1 MEVVQL
7 FANGI
12 IIFGM
17 LRLISIAKSAT
28 DKRDEIAEQ
37 HGIRLLEIKERAEWI
52 LDSLEKRRGY

>member
-17 LRLISIAKSAT
+17 LRLISIAKAAS

-37 HGIRLLEIKERAEWI
+37 HGIRLLEIKERLEWI
-52 LDSLEKRRGY
+52 SDRLDKVR